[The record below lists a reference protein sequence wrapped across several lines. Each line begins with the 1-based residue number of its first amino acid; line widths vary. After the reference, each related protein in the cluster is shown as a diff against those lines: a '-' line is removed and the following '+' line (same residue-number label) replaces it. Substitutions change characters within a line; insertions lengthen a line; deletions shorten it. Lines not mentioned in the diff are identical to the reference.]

1 MDEEPI
7 VVVGGGMVGG
17 ALARD
22 LGRRGMP
29 VRVLESSPPAP
40 MAAGEAPRVRVSALS
55 RRALDYLE
63 ALGVR
68 ERLDPVRLA
77 PFDRVETWDA
87 GGGGRL
93 AFSAAELG
101 LDCLGCFV
109 ENDHLQRVLLDS
121 LAELPS
127 VRLDAPAAELDI
139 RGDGNGPRLTL
150 AGGGALHPAL
160 VVAADGAQSR
170 VRAAA
175 GIGVSRGDY
184 RQHAV
189 VATVRL
195 DPPAATTTWQRFTP
209 EGPQALLPLPGGLAS
224 LVWYVDP
231 PHARELL
238 ARAAEGFA
246 RAAEAAFPAELGR
259 ITEVLARSSF
269 PISRLHAARYW
280 AAGTVLVG
288 DAAHVIHPLAGQGVN
303 LGLRDAE
310 ALAARLASA
319 GERGLPPDH
328 PPTLA
333 AYEHDRR
340 GDNLLMQ
347 QVMNAL
353 HYGFT
358 TGLGPLRRLR
368 GLGLCVAD
376 RAGPVK
382 RRVLAYAVS
391 GC

>member
-139 RGDGNGPRLTL
+139 
-150 AGGGALHPAL
+150 
-160 VVAADGAQSR
+160 
-170 VRAAA
+170 
-175 GIGVSRGDY
+175 RGDY

>member
-1 MDEEPI
+1 MDGEAI

-22 LGRRGMP
+22 LGRRGLP
-29 VRVLESSPPAP
+29 VRVLEASPPAP
-40 MAAGEAPRVRVSALS
+40 IAPAEAPRARVSALS

-63 ALGVR
+63 AIGVR
-68 ERLDPVRLA
+68 ERLDPARLA

-87 GGGGRL
+87 GGGRRL
-93 AFSAAELG
+93 AFTAAELG
-101 LDCLGCFV
+101 VDSLGCFI
-109 ENDHLQRVLLDS
+109 ENDYLQQVLLDS

-127 VRLDAPAAELDI
+127 VRLDAPAAALDI
-139 RGDGNGPRLTL
+139 RADANGPRLTL
-150 AGGGALHPAL
+150 AGEGTLDPAL
-160 VVAADGAQSR
+160 VVAADGGRSR
-170 VRAAA
+170 VREAA

-195 DPPAATTTWQRFTP
+195 DPPAATTTWQRFNP
-209 EGPQALLPLPGGLAS
+209 EGPQALLPLAGGCAS

-231 PHARELL
+231 PHARELV
-238 ARAAEGFA
+238 AREAEGFA
-246 RAAEAAFPAELGR
+246 RTVEAAFPAELGR
-259 ITEVLARSSF
+259 ITEVLERASF
-269 PISRLHAARYW
+269 PVARLHAERYW

-310 ALAARLASA
+310 ALAGRLDDAMA
-319 GERGLPPDH
+319 RGLPPDH
-328 PPTLA
+328 PPTLV
-333 AYEHDRR
+333 AYERDRR
-340 GDNLLMQ
+340 GDNLLML

-358 TGLGPLRRLR
+358 TSLGPLRRLR
-368 GLGLCVAD
+368 GLGLGVAD

-382 RRVLAYAVS
+382 RRVLAYAVT
-391 GC
+391 GR